1 MKNEKYETPK
11 EAFWAGDFGLGYI
24 GRNEGAQMIAANL
37 NTFSHAL
44 KSARAGVKSALEIGA
59 NIGMNLK
66 ALQLLY
72 PGIHLKAIEI
82 NSDAAI
88 KLKTLIGES
97 NVFEGSI
104 FDYKN
109 NETVD
114 LAFSRG
120 VLIHI
125 NPEKLQSVYELL
137 YKASK
142 RYILLAEYY
151 SPSPVSIIYRGHTD
165 KLFKRDFAGEMLDKY
180 PDLRLID
187 YGFVYHRDPVFPED
201 DINWFLLEKK

>member
-1 MKNEKYETPK
+1 MRNEKYETPQ
-11 EAFWAGDFGLGYI
+11 EAFWAGDFGAGYI

-88 KLKTLIGES
+88 RLKTLIGES

-104 FDYKN
+104 IDYKD

-125 NPEKLQSVYELL
+125 NPEKLQGVYELL
-137 YKASK
+137 YKSSK

>member
-1 MKNEKYETPK
+1 MKNEKYETLQ

-125 NPEKLQSVYELL
+125 NPEKLQGVYEVL

-151 SPSPVSIIYRGHTD
+151 SPSPVSIVYRGHTD

>member
-1 MKNEKYETPK
+1 MKTEKYETPQ
-11 EAFWAGDFGLGYI
+11 EAFWAGNFGLGYI

-72 PGIHLKAIEI
+72 PGIRLKAIEI
-82 NSDAAI
+82 NSNAAI

-125 NPEKLQSVYELL
+125 NPVKLQGVYELL

>member
-1 MKNEKYETPK
+1 MLAESKI
-11 EAFWAGDFGLGYI
+11 LI
-24 GRNEGAQMIAANL
+24 I
-37 NTFSHAL
+37 
-44 KSARAGVKSALEIGA
+44 
-59 NIGMNLK
+59 NLK

-125 NPEKLQSVYELL
+125 NPEKLQGVYEVL

-151 SPSPVSIIYRGHTD
+151 SPSPVSIVYRGHTD